1 MSPSYTSGHG
11 NLASRLRQIKYLW
24 SFQTAGAAKDV
35 TQMLEEAKSL
45 CDMLKA
51 TYGFEA
57 ESKDVLEIGPGQFL
71 TQARYFALKNKVTV
85 IDADVLAER
94 LSPGKLV
101 QMLKRNGGSRT
112 LKTCARKAAGID
124 RIYRRTT
131 CRELRVEALP
141 KIRIEHGDAEGMP
154 FGDLTFDMI
163 HCRSVLH
170 SLPHPEKAMSEIARV
185 LRPGGVAH
193 IDIHLYTSYNGALD
207 PRTMSGSD
215 STYFWAHLKHPAACV
230 GTAMLN
236 KLTLQNWRSLFAD
249 ELPGCIIRVSEDGP
263 NIRQVLRHLRS
274 KGELADYS
282 DEQLM
287 GHALDVMWQKPAQA

>member
-1 MSPSYTSGHG
+1 VSPSYTSGHG

-24 SFQTAGAAKDV
+24 AFQTAGAAKDV
-35 TQMLEEAKSL
+35 TQMLKEAKSV
-45 CDMLKA
+45 CDTLKD
-51 TYGFEA
+51 TFGFEA
-57 ESKDVLEIGPGQFL
+57 EGKDVLEIGPGQFL

-101 QMLKRNGGSRT
+101 QMLRRNGASRT
-112 LKTCARKAAGID
+112 LKTCARKAVGID
-124 RIYRRTT
+124 RIYRRAT
-131 CRELRVEALP
+131 CRELGVEKLP
-141 KIRIEHGDAEGMP
+141 QIRIEHGDAEAMP
-154 FGDLTFDMI
+154 FGDRTFDMI
-163 HCRSVLH
+163 QCRSVLH
-170 SLPHPEKAMSEIARV
+170 SLPHPEKAMSEIGRV

-207 PRTMSGSD
+207 PRTMTGSD
-215 STYFWAHLKHPAACV
+215 STYFWAHLKHPPARV
-230 GTAMLN
+230 GTARLN
-236 KLTLQNWRSLFAD
+236 KLTLQTWSSLFAR

-263 NIRQVLRHLRS
+263 NIRKVLLHLRS

-287 GHALDVMWQKPAQA
+287 GHALDVMWQKPVQR